1 MNFEHMDQDQLED
14 LREEIESLEKSLSA
28 IRAASHNFYVT
39 VKPWLH
45 HESDMLKATIADL
58 KHELAK
64 GEKDGVYLY

>member
-1 MNFEHMDQDQLED
+1 MNFEHMDADPLD
-14 LREEIESLEKSLSA
+14 DANEEIERLEKELSA
-28 IRAASHNFYVT
+28 MRSAAHNFYVT

-45 HESDMLKATIADL
+45 HESDMLKATVSDL